1 MPKRKVTATVSGNT
15 VILTGATAL
24 ISDDIKELAKEYGL
38 EYTWDGER
46 KVWVVKGDRISEFIQ
61 QLQERASEKN
71 IEFATTE
78 GEVKEEAKAPLTEL
92 LKSVGF
98 ELNTVGVLSGFPFS
112 GKTTFVVNLAE
123 ALLKQGIVSN
133 SYVIFTEPNVLQGSE
148 TQLERARKILGDD
161 KVLYYGG
168 DDVFELE
175 RIVDEI
181 IETTQNAFIAIDSVG
196 ELSLS
201 MFHEM
206 LKQYGAS
213 GGALTAAPRISPVVS
228 SFANHIAKESAERKH
243 TVVIT
248 THLTQLPPPQQW
260 FGLSVKPSFA
270 NRALHSV
277 RFAWLI
283 IVNPDGARSIQVAI
297 HRQPQFIGR
306 RVVLPPLSL

>member
-1 MPKRKVTATVSGNT
+1 MPKRKVTATVSGDT
-15 VILTGATAL
+15 VILTGATAPV
-24 ISDDIKELAKEYGL
+24 SDDIKELAKEYGL
-38 EYTWDGER
+38 ERSWDGER
-46 KVWVVKGDRISEFIQ
+46 KAWIVKGNRISEFIQ
-61 QLQERASEKN
+61 QLHERASKKN
-71 IEFATTE
+71 IEFATE

-112 GKTTFVVNLAE
+112 GKTTFVVNLAD

-228 SFANHIAKESAERKH
+228 SFANHIAKKAAERKH
-243 TVVIT
+243 TVMIT

-260 FGLSVKPSFA
+260 FGLGVKPSFA

-277 RFAWLI
+277 RFAWLV